1 MAVRS
6 TVRVA
11 AVSDIH
17 FGRTPLPALHALFE
31 QVAAGADVLLLCGD
45 LTDTGNPEEGR
56 ALARELAG
64 LHLPLIGVLGN
75 HDYECGRVD
84 DLKQALA
91 EGGIK
96 ILDGDAQEVNG
107 IGFAGTKGFA
117 GGFGRGA
124 LGPWGEPA
132 IKAFVQEALN
142 EALKFETALAK
153 LRMDQRVALLHYAP
167 IAATVEGEPREI
179 YPFLGSSRLE
189 EPLSRYPVSAV
200 FHGHA
205 HHGSPEGKTA
215 GGVPVYNV
223 SMALLQRSFP
233 DRPPFRIIE
242 LDAPAPTAAPG

>member
-1 MAVRS
+1 MQPKR
-6 TVRVA
+6 TIRVA

-17 FGRTPLPALHALFE
+17 FGRAPLPVLHTLFE
-31 QVAAGADVLLLCGD
+31 QIVEAADILLLCGD
-45 LTDTGNPEEGR
+45 LTDTGNPDEGR

-64 LHLPLIGVLGN
+64 VHLPLIGVLGN
-75 HDYECGRVD
+75 HDYESGRVD
-84 DLKQALA
+84 DLKQALS
-91 EGGIK
+91 EGGIR
-96 ILDGDAQEVNG
+96 ILDGDAHEVHG
-107 IGFAGTKGFA
+107 IGFAGVKGFA

-132 IKAFVQEALN
+132 IKAFVQEALQ

-153 LRMDQRVALLHYAP
+153 LRMDQRVALLHYSP

-189 EPLSRYPVSAV
+189 EPLSRYPVHAV

-205 HHGSPEGKTA
+205 HHGTPEGRTT

-223 SMALLQRSFP
+223 SMALLQRTFP
-233 DRPPFRIIE
+233 DRPPFHVIE
-242 LDAPAPTAAPG
+242 LEAPPAPPSA